1 MFYDVILAMLSAVF
15 PLVGC
20 ALFVL
25 FWKLSRDD
33 ATPDPIYERRYDQ
46 THIC

>member
-1 MFYDVILAMLSAVF
+1 MLYDVILGALAASF
-15 PLVGC
+15 PLIGC

-33 ATPDPIYERRYDQ
+33 STPDPIYGPSRR
-46 THIC
+46 

>member
-1 MFYDVILAMLSAVF
+1 MLYDTILTMLAVAF

-20 ALFVL
+20 ALFIL

-33 ATPDPIYERRYDQ
+33 SSPDPIYERFGERR
-46 THIC
+46 